1 MSGPRAIPR
10 VALEIAAAPRVRRAL
25 TVAVF
30 GSSFAAG
37 FLRAFWG
44 WPGTI
49 AVLAALV
56 AMCALSLAGARGTI
70 DWRGILP
77 ISLLALGGWVAL
89 STLLSQ
95 YTTVTVLAILATAGY
110 AFLGVYVALAR
121 DLIQT
126 VRSLGDALRAV
137 LVVSLVLEVLAGIL
151 LDMPFPFLGIE
162 GDLAVGGPI
171 QGIFGDRNQLGF
183 VAGLAFLTFWV
194 ETRTR
199 SVSRVVG
206 IGSLVLA
213 GLMVILSGSPV
224 TVGVLL
230 VVGGVGLVLLALRR
244 IPLGSRPVVQ
254 TVFFAL
260 LVVAVIVVALLRS
273 RVFALLDAT
282 SDFDARVA
290 LWMRIRDWASLHAVE
305 GWGWVGAWPDGQ
317 LPYSALSGPGSAP
330 VDSALNAYV
339 DAWLQ
344 IGLVGAALLIGAL
357 ALGFVRAWLV
367 ASSSRITV
375 DVWPALTLTLLAVTS
390 LAESYLLVEGGLVVF
405 VAACIA
411 AARRRS
417 WRGLLRDPG
426 VDEGLPRRGA

>member
-1 MSGPRAIPR
+1 MSGRRAIPR
-10 VALEIAAAPRVRRAL
+10 FVLEAAAAPRVRRAL
-25 TVAVF
+25 TVAIFASAF
-30 GSSFAAG
+30 GAE

-49 AVLAALV
+49 AVLAALC
-56 AMCALSLAGARGTI
+56 ALCALSLAGARGTI

-77 ISLLALGGWVAL
+77 ISLIALGGWTLL
-89 STLLSQ
+89 STLWSQ
-95 YTTVTVLAILATAGY
+95 YTTLSVLAVAYTAGF

-171 QGIFGDRNQLGF
+171 QGIFGDRNELGF

-206 IGSLVLA
+206 FGSLVLA
-213 GLMVILSGSPV
+213 GLTVILSGSPV
-224 TVGVLL
+224 TIAVLL
-230 VVGGVGLVLLALRR
+230 VVGGTGLVLLALRR
-244 IPLGSRPVVQ
+244 VPPGSRPVLQ
-254 TVFFAL
+254 TAL
-260 LVVAVIVVALLRS
+260 AALVVAAVVTVALLRS
-273 RVFALLDAT
+273 RIFALLDAT
-282 SDFDARVA
+282 SDFEARLA
-290 LWMRIRDWASLHAVE
+290 LWLRIRDWASVHAVE
-305 GWGWVGAWPDGQ
+305 GWGWVGAWPDRV
-317 LPYSALSGPGSAP
+317 LPYSALDGAGRER
-330 VDSALNAYV
+330 VDSALNAFV

-344 IGLVGAALLIGAL
+344 IGLVGVALLIV
-357 ALGFVRAWLV
+357 ALGLGFTRAWLV
-367 ASSSRITV
+367 ASSSHTTV
-375 DVWPALTLTLLAVTS
+375 DVWPALALALLAVTS
-390 LAESYLLVEGGLVVF
+390 LAESFLLVEGGLVVF
-405 VAACIA
+405 VTACIA

-417 WRGLLRDPG
+417 WRRLLRDPG
-426 VDEGLPRRGA
+426 PAPLPPRA